1 MSDRPDA
8 PAAVR
13 NRDAILQ
20 VLRHELEGE
29 LKVLEIGSGTGQ
41 HAIHFAEGLPGLTWQ
56 TSDRAQNHD
65 GIRQWIA
72 SSGLGNVLDPIL
84 LDVSVSADSADL
96 DTGYDAIFSA
106 NTAHIMSADSVVD
119 MVDLVGRLLTP
130 KGRFLL
136 YGPFRTDHQFS
147 TESNRRFD
155 QSLKAQDPAMGIRDL
170 EWIDALAASHD
181 MARVST
187 YAMPANNMLLV
198 WEKGVE
204 DNDDDSS

>member
-20 VLRHELEGE
+20 VLRHELQGE
-29 LKVLEIGSGTGQ
+29 LSVLEIGSGTGQ
-41 HAIHFAEGLPGLTWQ
+41 HAIHFAKGLPGLTWQ

-65 GIRQWIA
+65 GIRQWLA
-72 SSGLGNVLDPIL
+72 SSGLGNVQDPIL
-84 LDVSVSADSADL
+84 LDVSISADL
-96 DTGYDAIFSA
+96 DAGYDAIFSA
-106 NTAHIMSADSVVD
+106 NTAHIMSADSVAD
-119 MVDLVGRLLTP
+119 MVDLVGALLTS

-136 YGPFRTDHQFS
+136 YGPFRVDHQFS

-155 QSLKAQDPAMGIRDL
+155 ESLKAQDPAMGIRDL
-170 EWIDALAASHD
+170 EWIDALAARHSL
-181 MARVST
+181 ARVMT

-198 WEKGVE
+198 WEKGGE
-204 DNDDDSS
+204 DNGDDSS

>member
-29 LKVLEIGSGTGQ
+29 LRVLEIGSGTGQ
-41 HAIHFAEGLPGLTWQ
+41 HAIHFAASLPGLTWQ
-56 TSDRAQNHD
+56 TSDRGQNHD

-84 LDVSVSADSADL
+84 LDVSDAADL
-96 DTGYDAIFSA
+96 DADYDAVFSA
-106 NTAHIMSADSVVD
+106 NTAHIMSAGSVVD
-119 MVDLVGRLLTP
+119 MVDLVGKVLTP
-130 KGRFLL
+130 TGRFIL
-136 YGPFRTDHQFS
+136 YGPFRVERQFS
-147 TESNRRFD
+147 TESNMRFD
-155 QSLKAQDPAMGIRDL
+155 ESLKAQDPAMGIRDL
-170 EWIDALAASHD
+170 EWIDALAASRD
-181 MARVST
+181 MARVKT

-198 WEKGVE
+198 WEKGGR